1 MWWNRWTNALYFRK
15 EGREINSKGRVWKHL
30 FLQTNNSFCTVYLS
44 KPPSTGNTLGKKL
57 TG

>member
-15 EGREINSKGRVWKHL
+15 EGREINSKSRVWKHL

-44 KPPSTGNTLGKKL
+44 KPHQQGTLWGRN
-57 TG
+57 